1 MKTAITKSSI
11 VFLLLGMLT
20 FPVHLSAEEPAVVAS
35 SAEGF
40 AAIVQGNTALARD
53 QAINDALRK
62 AVEQTVGTMISSD
75 TVVENYVLLSDR
87 IYSRSQGYVQNYQIL
102 SEGSAGENLYRVQV
116 QAAVATGT
124 LKNDLAALGLLIA
137 RKNMPRVM
145 IMVAEQNVGYH
156 HYYYWWGVKTGEADL
171 SVTENI
177 LMEKLLEKGFNVV
190 DHTVATKTK
199 ELSNAYRIVSL
210 DNNALS
216 RLGKLYNAEVVI
228 YGKALAKLAGSVMGT
243 SMKSS
248 QADISLR
255 VVNTDN
261 GQVIASATHNG
272 SAVHINEVTAGTEA
286 IRKTT
291 EELSEN
297 LITQIIARWSKDV
310 SSGALVQIIVSG
322 CESYKTLVAFKDLLQ
337 NRVRGVNG
345 VYQRAFSAGTAT
357 LDVEITGSAQ
367 TLADELSMIRNE
379 GFAID
384 VREISQNSIK
394 VAITEQ

>member
-1 MKTAITKSSI
+1 MFAIPPY
-11 VFLLLGMLT
+11 G
-20 FPVHLSAEEPAVVAS
+20 HAEEPAVVTVA
-35 SAEGF
+35 AEGF
-40 AAIVQGNTALARD
+40 AAIVQGNTAMARD
-53 QAINDALRK
+53 QAINDALRR

-87 IYSRSQGYVQNYQIL
+87 IYSRSQGYVQSYQIV
-102 SEGSAGENLYRVQV
+102 SEGPAGENLYRVQV
-116 QAAVATGT
+116 QAGVATGT
-124 LKNDLAALGLLIA
+124 LKNDLAALGILIA

-156 HYYYWWGVKTGEADL
+156 HYYYWWGLKTGEADL

-190 DHTVATKTK
+190 DHTIPAKTK

-210 DNNALS
+210 DNNAIS
-216 RLGKLYNAEVVI
+216 RIGKLYNAEVVI
-228 YGKALAKLAGSVMGT
+228 YGKALAKLAGSIMGT

-261 GQVIASATHNG
+261 GQEIASATHNG
-272 SAVHINEVTAGTEA
+272 SAVHVNEVTAGTEA

-291 EELSEN
+291 EELSET
-297 LITQIIARWSKDV
+297 LITQIAARWSKDV
-310 SSGALVQIIVSG
+310 NAGALVQLIVSG
-322 CESYKTLVAFKDLLQ
+322 CESYKTLVAFKDVLQ

-345 VYQRAFSAGTAT
+345 VYQRAFDAGTAT
-357 LDVEITGSAQ
+357 LDVETTGSAQ
-367 TLADELSMIRNE
+367 MLADALSVIDYK
-379 GFAID
+379 GFTIE
-384 VREISQNSIK
+384 VTKISQNSIRMT
-394 VAITEQ
+394 ITER